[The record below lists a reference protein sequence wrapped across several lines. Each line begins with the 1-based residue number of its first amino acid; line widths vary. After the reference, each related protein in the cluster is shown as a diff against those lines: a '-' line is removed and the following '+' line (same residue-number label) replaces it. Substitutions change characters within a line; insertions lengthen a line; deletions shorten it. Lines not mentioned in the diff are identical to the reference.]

1 MLLEYPSSSNC
12 RLDIRF
18 INESLCEQLESGEQ
32 STPFPNDKLNL
43 GIDILVNE
51 QAEIIKLIFDYEMKC
66 RMI

>member
-12 RLDIRF
+12 RLDIRL

-32 STPFPNDKLNL
+32 LTSFPNDKLNL

-51 QAEIIKLIFDYEMKC
+51 QGEIIKLIFDNEMKC
-66 RMI
+66 QMI